1 MTKSELAE
9 NRLQVLQMQAG
20 SIVDMEIVLPAN
32 RKRIKTEFVGALEN
46 QFIILNQPSHKR
58 LGAALDY
65 VKEGTEVIVRA
76 LPEEA
81 DGQIIAFKE
90 TIKAVTTHP
99 ARLIYL
105 YYPNE
110 VQTYKLRA
118 QTRIPTLI
126 PAVLSVEGKS
136 EVGVIKDI
144 SLAGLMF
151 DVQRTH
157 LPEELKELTC
167 EILIEGKESQK
178 AVLTG
183 TVCRVKES
191 HEDIISL
198 GIHLESQDKE
208 VQAILKD
215 YLIDISALNHD

>member
-1 MTKSELAE
+1 MTIQELAE
-9 NRLQVLQMQAG
+9 NRLQVLQMRAG

-46 QFIILNQPSHKR
+46 QFIILNHPSHQR
-58 LGAALDY
+58 LGAAMDY

-76 LPEEA
+76 LPEEG

-90 TIKAVTTHP
+90 TIKSVTTHP

-126 PAVLSVEGKS
+126 PAVLNVEGKS

-151 DVQRTH
+151 DVQKTH
-157 LPEELKELTC
+157 LPEELKELSC
-167 EILIEGKESQK
+167 EILIEGKDAK
-178 AVLTG
+178 KLTLVG
-183 TVCRVKES
+183 KVCRVKENQ
-191 HEDIISL
+191 EEIVSL
-198 GIHLESQDKE
+198 GIHLESQDKQ

-215 YLIDISALNHD
+215 YLIDISVLGNE